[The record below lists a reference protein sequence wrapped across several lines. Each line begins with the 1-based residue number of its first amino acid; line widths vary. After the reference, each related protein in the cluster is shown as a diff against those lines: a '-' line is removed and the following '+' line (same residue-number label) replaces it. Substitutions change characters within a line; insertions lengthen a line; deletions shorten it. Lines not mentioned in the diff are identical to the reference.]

1 MAKASDSEATLGS
14 ILKYRLSALML
25 GIALFGSGFSGLTN
39 EVIWQRSLKRFL
51 GGSETLSTTL
61 VILVFLLGLGFGAVW
76 MGGRAR
82 RMKDPLVGLAWVE
95 VALFLVNWGI
105 AELFR
110 SDLSKAFWAV
120 QALAREVSVPLS
132 LFYMLGSG
140 VLLLVPCL
148 LMGATVPL
156 ASEVCQRRLA
166 WKEPRVLGLLFFVN
180 TFGAMVGCDCPAR
193 C

>member
-1 MAKASDSEATLGS
+1 MAKASDSEATLGA
-14 ILKYRLSALML
+14 ILKYRLSAFML

-82 RMKDPLVGLAWVE
+82 RMKDPLIGL
-95 VALFLVNWGI
+95 LGLRLPFLVNWGI

-120 QALAREVSVPLS
+120 QFGSRSQCAAVPVLHGGVWCSVVGSVPVDGR
-132 LFYMLGSG
+132 YR
-140 VLLLVPCL
+140 
-148 LMGATVPL
+148 A
-156 ASEVCQRRLA
+156 
-166 WKEPRVLGLLFFVN
+166 
-180 TFGAMVGCDCPAR
+180 VGQ
-193 C
+193 